1 MCHTTK
7 MYSTEDGV
15 QFHAF
20 GRVLSGTIQAGQ
32 PVKVLGENYT
42 LEDEE
47 DSQVCTVGRLWISV
61 ARYDPEVWF
70 ITPVESVTNNSL
82 YSSLQFCQ
90 HFRYQIEVNRVP
102 AGNWVLIE
110 GCDQPIVKTA
120 TITEPRGNEEVRHK
134 REIPWKS

>member
-47 DSQVCTVGRLWISV
+47 DSQVCNVGRLWISV
-61 ARYDPEVWF
+61 ARYVSRVW
-70 ITPVESVTNNSL
+70 L
-82 YSSLQFCQ
+82 YFLMVIYELFFLS
-90 HFRYQIEVNRVP
+90 NRSPSTFFQVP
-102 AGNWVLIE
+102 
-110 GCDQPIVKTA
+110 D
-120 TITEPRGNEEVRHK
+120 
-134 REIPWKS
+134 